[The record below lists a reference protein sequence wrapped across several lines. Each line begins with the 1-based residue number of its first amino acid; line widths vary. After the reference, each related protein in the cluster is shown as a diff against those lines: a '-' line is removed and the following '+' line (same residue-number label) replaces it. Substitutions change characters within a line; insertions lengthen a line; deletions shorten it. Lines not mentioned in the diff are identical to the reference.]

1 MKTILYATD
10 YSKNSAPA
18 LRLAHLLAQKFGSK
32 LIVMHVF
39 DIPVS
44 LASPVS
50 VSYMNKEKTLFVENR
65 AKLKAF
71 CTEHLG
77 DEWQGSDISFVV
89 EEHGSVK
96 EAIVEKA
103 LKFDVDLIALGTKG
117 ASRVKEIL
125 LGSTTKALI
134 RKASC
139 AVLAVPETYDI
150 DRFETMV
157 YATDFEEADIFAI
170 RRLVKIAKSFDA
182 EIRVLHI
189 TTVNEYAGDQQ
200 MEWFKEMVQQKVD
213 YRHLEFDLVFSDNV
227 LKELQW
233 YLEESDVQLLA
244 MLERKDST
252 WTEKYFQPDMVRKMV
267 SEISV
272 PLLSFN
278 TVGL

>member
-1 MKTILYATD
+1 
-10 YSKNSAPA
+10 
-18 LRLAHLLAQKFGSK
+18 
-32 LIVMHVF
+32 
-39 DIPVS
+39 
-44 LASPVS
+44 
-50 VSYMNKEKTLFVENR
+50 MNKEKTLFVENR